1 MKRCHF
7 ATIFRIV
14 CFLIIIAFP
23 LLTGCLG
30 RTEGGLPG
38 IVVGTGTFKRT
49 LVSPLIGWVQTGIY
63 DSTEGFEIAVLS
75 YGKITFLDPK
85 TYAAKRTV
93 PVHDDRVG
101 YKELV
106 SLRADGKLNLM
117 AGGGGYSDVGLFDL
131 DGHSLWQFKVKSP
144 YNLPPNKM
152 IAVDLDDDGIWRADQ
167 TSSEGG
173 NVFIFDQ
180 TGKTVFKQSIGNW
193 GVNNILAVR
202 FKAGEPPYLVVVG
215 GRGGGT
221 TLMSLSIFSHNGTLV
236 YQENRRTENL
246 KVISDDATGVD
257 TLLLCTG
264 GITKIEKL

>member
-1 MKRCHF
+1 MSRPGSAVIPSSGFGSTAASNTRC
-7 ATIFRIV
+7 
-14 CFLIIIAFP
+14 P
-23 LLTGCLG
+23 
-30 RTEGGLPG
+30 
-38 IVVGTGTFKRT
+38 
-49 LVSPLIGWVQTGIY
+49 S
-63 DSTEGFEIAVLS
+63 
-75 YGKITFLDPK
+75 
-85 TYAAKRTV
+85 
-93 PVHDDRVG
+93 
-101 YKELV
+101 
-106 SLRADGKLNLM
+106 
-117 AGGGGYSDVGLFDL
+117 
-131 DGHSLWQFKVKSP
+131 
-144 YNLPPNKM
+144 PNKM
-152 IAVDLDDDGIWRADQ
+152 IAVDLDDDGTKEFYVADPEGVFRLDTDGRIVWRGDAKMNYYIFTLPAEGERPAAVVTDQGMWDCHGKQLKHGITSSVGTYMLQAVKWGSSYYLASGQ

-221 TLMSLSIFSHNGTLV
+221 PLMSLSIFSHDGTLV
-236 YQENRRTENL
+236 YQENRRPENL